1 MHQEIIHIGFSK
13 SASTFLQSI
22 FSNSDEIIYKYKSK
36 RYSLIDKQVEE
47 VHSLLQKPILESDE
61 HIVLPSWHPELQR
74 TRVTRIDDLY
84 KVFSK
89 IKSTTANPKIIMV
102 VRDQKSLILSRYSQ
116 FVVGSG
122 GFLDLQSFI
131 RKMLGEDGSLCFYEN
146 YYGLITKML
155 FDCFGQENVH
165 VMFYEDLKLSGK
177 ELVQKLNHFT
187 GLNFDY
193 QRPKFKSQRKGLSAR
208 GLKILASI
216 NKILVSNEQPDSSK
230 VRTRIPHSIYSF
242 IIKTVRVLDSWF
254 PSKKLALTEE
264 QLKEIENKFYK
275 DNQLLAQ
282 ITGRDIKK
290 LGYSLN

>member
-22 FSNSDEIIYKYKSK
+22 FSNSDEITYKYKSK

-74 TRVTRIDDLY
+74 TRMTRIDDLY

-89 IKSTTANPKIIMV
+89 IKSITAKPKIIMV

-122 GFLDLQSFI
+122 GYLDLQSFI
-131 RKMLGEDGSLCFYEN
+131 RKMLGEDGLCFYEN

-193 QRPKFKSQRKGLSAR
+193 QPPKFKSQRKGLSAR

-230 VRTRIPHSIYSF
+230 VRTRIPHSIYSL